1 MENAKIDVLGT
12 EYAIKIVKV
21 SECDDLKNNKFCA
34 LCNNLTHTI
43 LLGDASEEEFFGS
56 MTEEEQE
63 IQMKTTLRH
72 EVIHAF
78 LNESGLQDSA
88 ARIDAGWARNE
99 EMVDWFA
106 IQSPKIFKAFMK
118 LGILDVQETKDK
130 LCRVNIDDD
139 IIGRTVVE
147 KIKHDIRANGE

>member
-1 MENAKIDVLGT
+1 MENTKIDVLGT

-21 SECDDLKNNKFCA
+21 SECDDLKDNKFCG
-34 LCNNLTHTI
+34 LCNNLTRTI

-106 IQSPKIFKAFMK
+106 IQSPKIFKVFK
-118 LGILDVQETKDK
+118 ELDIL
-130 LCRVNIDDD
+130 
-139 IIGRTVVE
+139 
-147 KIKHDIRANGE
+147 

>member
-1 MENAKIDVLGT
+1 MENTKIDVLGT

-21 SECDDLKNNKFCA
+21 SECDDLKNNKFCG
-34 LCNNLTHTI
+34 LCNSLTHTI

-78 LNESGLQDSA
+78 LNESGLQDAA
-88 ARIDAGWARNE
+88 ARIEVGWARNE

>member
-1 MENAKIDVLGT
+1 M
-12 EYAIKIVKV
+12 
-21 SECDDLKNNKFCA
+21 SECDDLKNNKFCG

-88 ARIDAGWARNE
+88 ARIEVGWARNE
-99 EMVDWFA
+99 EMVDWFV

>member
-1 MENAKIDVLGT
+1 MMENTKIDVLGT

-21 SECDDLKNNKFCA
+21 SECDDLKNNKFCG

-63 IQMKTTLRH
+63 IQMKTTLSH

-78 LNESGLQDSA
+78 LNESGLQDAA

-147 KIKHDIRANGE
+147 KNQA

>member
-1 MENAKIDVLGT
+1 MENTKIDVLGT

-43 LLGDASEEEFFGS
+43 LLGDASAEEFFGS

-130 LCRVNIDDD
+130 LCRVDIDDD

-147 KIKHDIRANGE
+147 RIKHDIRANGE